1 MQTTERDVTRWY
13 ILMYIGDHDKAVKQL
28 SAIEELKFYAPVM
41 FEQGHHS
48 KTETRVFHNY
58 AFVFGSQNY
67 IYGLKHFSLPSF
79 NFMRSKTENG
89 IVHPYVSDLE
99 IEQMK
104 KVEQNNG
111 GQIPL
116 MLSNDDILVGDKI
129 EILSGDFKGYK
140 ATAVTRNGSK
150 YRQVYLAIGEMF
162 TIPLCK
168 LTKHEFKIVKYADPE
183 KRNND
188 FYLPEERVTAIINAV
203 RRFHGMPT
211 NDDHSAAN
219 YTDETSKLIGL
230 CESQKLLTI
239 NNRLKV
245 QSLLVLAYMLQGD
258 KEQSWRH
265 LNLANPL
272 MQEKVTMVARLYFA
286 TLRYLATGIPEY
298 FAEYRTLKKQAIK
311 SLPQGAHL
319 MRFIHC
325 AEELFTH
332 LTEQASRKKQSISF
346 TEDHT
351 QEHWFCISAPK
362 KKTEAVKLFRDKNI
376 PLNILIVSGK
386 DQKNVLKDIFFV
398 KMTYDALTAL
408 LNENLGVFN
417 ILCLSI
423 GSQKS
428 FYTYSDEDIETFDYV
443 NSLDLPDK
451 EILKYTAEDEVGV
464 YKSQKKTITLGEREL
479 TGHLMTQH
487 SGNKTQEKVVFL
499 LKGVI
504 AIAIT
509 L

>member
-28 SAIEELKFYAPVM
+28 SAVEELKFYAPVM
-41 FEQGHHS
+41 FEHKHHS
-48 KTETRVFHNY
+48 KSETRVFLNY

-67 IYGLKHFSLPSF
+67 IYELKQISLPSF

-104 KVEQNNG
+104 KVEQYNG

-116 MLSNDDILVGDKI
+116 MLSNEDILVGDKI
-129 EILSGDFKGYK
+129 EILSGNFKGYK

-150 YRQVYLAIGEMF
+150 YRQVYLNIGDMF

-168 LTKHEFKIVKYADPE
+168 LTKQEFRIIQYADPE
-183 KRNND
+183 KHNHD

-203 RRFHGMPT
+203 RRFYGMPT
-211 NDDHSAAN
+211 DDDHNADN
-219 YTDETSKLIGL
+219 DTKETSRLIGL

-245 QSLLVLAYMLQGD
+245 QSLLALAYMLQGD
-258 KEQSWRH
+258 KEQVRRH

-286 TLRYLATGIPEY
+286 TLRYLATGFPEH
-298 FAEYRTLKKQAIK
+298 FTDYRTLKNLAIK

-332 LTEQASRKKQSISF
+332 KTEQASRKKQSISLP
-346 TEDHT
+346 EDDT

-362 KKTEAVKLFRDKNI
+362 KKTEAVRLFRDKDI

-386 DQKNVLKDIFFV
+386 DQKNVLKDLFFV
-398 KMTYDALTAL
+398 NMTYDALIAL
-408 LNENLGVFN
+408 RNENHGAFS
-417 ILCLSI
+417 IL
-423 GSQKS
+423 SQSVGYQKR
-428 FYTYSDEDIETFDYV
+428 FYTYSDEDIKTFEYV
-443 NSLDLPDK
+443 NSLDIPNK
-451 EILKYTAEDEVGV
+451 EIIVYTPERETIVI
-464 YKSQKKTITLGEREL
+464 KSQKRTIPLGEREVE
-479 TGHLMTQH
+479 GHHMTLH
-487 SGNKTQEKVVFL
+487 SGKKTQEKVVFL
-499 LKGVI
+499 LRGVA
-504 AIAIT
+504 AIAVT